1 MKLTKSRL
9 KQIIKEELTKIVR
22 RRGVEEAGW
31 YDRDEKWFEKGV
43 MGRKIATVRWY
54 PDENKWKWDI
64 TIYRAAGPE
73 DYYEEP
79 AAPVERQIRK
89 KEPNNS
95 HTPHTTKPLDFL
107 TLI

>member
-1 MKLTKSRL
+1 MKLTKSKL
-9 KQIIKEELTKIVR
+9 KQIIKEELTKIV
-22 RRGVEEAGW
+22 EEEDWAAGW
-31 YDRDEKWFEKGV
+31 YKRDEDWFEKGV

-64 TIYRAAGPE
+64 
-73 DYYEEP
+73 
-79 AAPVERQIRK
+79 RK

>member
-1 MKLTKSRL
+1 MKLTKSKL
-9 KQIIKEELTKIVR
+9 KQIIKEELTKIV
-22 RRGVEEAGW
+22 EEEDWAAGW
-31 YDRDEKWFEKGV
+31 YERDEDWFEKGV

-79 AAPVERQIRK
+79 AAGGEADTEERAKQLAHAAYNK
-89 KEPNNS
+89 
-95 HTPHTTKPLDFL
+95 TA
-107 TLI
+107 